1 MTSFLNVDVD
11 SLINISDRSWRFKH
25 KLHLDEIIKR
35 REELITEENDR
46 NALIKRELL
55 LNSKLTISVGRL
67 SAWFEL
73 ENNSCRYIP
82 LIEWFI
88 EEFGKDAVLP
98 FPIVFNRLFEQK
110 NYADHNMLCFV
121 LSNIIFKEYKEEY
134 LKKFLKMVTYLNSYN
149 RYSDHCFIIKAEDSV
164 LYTYE
169 LSAPGIYFILD
180 DRNTV
185 IYDQKTMY
193 IFNAGKKNEI
203 YDFESL
209 FYSKRKSYSFF

>member
-1 MTSFLNVDVD
+1 MTNFLNVDVD
-11 SLINISDRSWRFKH
+11 SLINISDRSWRFKY
-25 KLHLDEIIKR
+25 KLHLDDMIKR
-35 REELITEENDR
+35 KDELITEEKDR

-55 LNSKLTISVGRL
+55 LNNKLTISVGRL

-73 ENNSCRYIP
+73 EDNSCRYIP

-134 LKKFLKMVTYLNSYN
+134 LKRFLKMVKYLNSYN
-149 RYSDHCFIIKAEDSV
+149 KYSDHCFIIKAKDHI
-164 LYTYE
+164 LGKYE
-169 LSAPGIYFILD
+169 FSSPGIYFILD
-180 DRNTV
+180 RRNVV
-185 IYDQKTMY
+185 IYDKKTMY
-193 IFNAGKKNEI
+193 IFNDADENEI
-203 YDFESL
+203 YDFESPY
-209 FYSKRKSYSFF
+209 YSKSSLHSFF